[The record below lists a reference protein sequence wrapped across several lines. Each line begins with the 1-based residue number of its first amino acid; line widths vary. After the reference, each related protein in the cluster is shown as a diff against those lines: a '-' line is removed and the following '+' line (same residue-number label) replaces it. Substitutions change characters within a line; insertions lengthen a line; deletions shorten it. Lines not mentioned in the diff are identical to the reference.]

1 MLALPRLPDRWR
13 AWIPPILTRPLPC
26 SRRLRRA
33 FIALLAL
40 LLFWTSLAWWLPP
53 LLTPRLAKI
62 ASEQLGQPV
71 QIGRLIVLPWMLR
84 VEVEQLRIGEAAA
97 PLLTL
102 NRAMVDVSL
111 RSIWDRAPVIDAI
124 QLVDPV
130 VHLAQSAKGQWN
142 IAPIIARFAS
152 PPNTAAPNTPPPPF
166 SLANVAL
173 INGRVVID
181 DARAGVTHHIDDLN
195 ITLPALSNLPDR
207 EYLPALPRL
216 VARIDGSALAA
227 DAQAEVFLPGLPTRV
242 NLHWQGIDLA
252 KIMTAAAPYLPP
264 ALPLSLQQGQLGL
277 RLQINSQQ
285 ANAQNPTGMLHIGGD
300 LALKNLAVQT
310 TAQATLRGIGQT
322 IDQLQV
328 QGLSVDIPQR
338 RAQVAA
344 VLLNAPQTT
353 VDLPTALHPATT
365 PTAATTSAAD
375 PTANAP
381 APSAHSAESST
392 PVPVPDP
399 TAQPAAPSSTPSPS
413 TPWQWA
419 VDHIQIQ
426 QGQIT
431 LQDPAWPQARRWQNL
446 NATLAQVHDPAS
458 SPLPTAFTLSAQTA
472 DAAPANLTLTG
483 SANLSPTPS
492 VQLSTFALNN
502 LDLAGWLRPWA
513 SLLPVSLDTAT
524 LSVAGQAQWQ
534 PQHWRVNQ
542 GQITLAAVHAAPRAA
557 PEGNALSCAALR
569 VEGIDAEATAQQA
582 PTVHLSAVA
591 ADQLVLDATRDAR
604 GQWTALTQ
612 PNEARTEKNS
622 GEKDLDEKIKDKKI
636 KDKKPIAKERANKS
650 TGTKTAA
657 PTLDIAQLRCTGCAV
672 TVIDQTVRPVARL
685 GLKNIEFS
693 AQSIDPAQLNR
704 PIPFTFKAQSLTQGG
719 LAFDGQIQ
727 PKPLALKARV
737 DVNGLALAPIQ
748 PYLDPFVNIRLQSAA
763 LSTQGNLTLAGSE
776 KTPLTRA
783 QFNGDGALK
792 QVFVRDRLTNS
803 PFLRWQSL
811 QLQRMAVNWSPSG
824 LETDLGAVELNQ
836 FFGRV
841 IINPDG
847 HLNLSDI
854 VKTAKNEAT
863 RSVTEVTPA
872 PQTLPA
878 GEASAPLA
886 ANPNPPPKLRWR
898 SITVRG
904 GQVDFTDHFIKPN
917 YSAKITDLAGS
928 VSALA
933 WNDPTE
939 ANIALAGRV
948 DGSAPVEI
956 KGQANPLARPLALDI
971 TADTQGIEL
980 TRLSTY
986 AARYAGYGIEK
997 GSLSATLHYLVKDN
1011 QLTASNHIVLDQ
1023 LTFGAPVD
1031 SPEATKL
1038 PVLLAVS
1045 LLQDRN
1051 GVIDIE
1057 LPISGTLTDPEFSMG
1072 GIIVKVIVNLL
1083 TKAITAPFSLLASAF
1098 GGGKE
1103 NLAVLPF
1110 DPGSEA
1116 LGSQQTEQ
1124 LDTLIKA
1131 LNDRPQLK
1139 LDITGFADP
1148 AVDADGLKAARL
1160 LHEMK
1165 KAKAKATDQPVD
1177 GVTLSPEER
1186 TRWLTVVY
1194 KNTPL
1199 KDKPKNLVGLTKA
1212 IPDTDMEQRL
1222 LAAMVISPQDLEHL
1236 ANQRADAVRAYLTAP
1251 GKIAPNRV
1259 GLTASHLGTKDQ
1271 QGEGSTARVQFSL
1284 H

>member
-1 MLALPRLPDRWR
+1 MSVLSAFLERWR
-13 AWIPPILTRPLPC
+13 AKIWPILTHRWPLPRWG
-26 SRRLRRA
+26 RRSLY
-33 FIALLAL
+33 ALLGL
-40 LLFWTSLAWWLPP
+40 LLFWTSLSWWLPP
-53 LLTPRLAKI
+53 LITPKLSTLASK
-62 ASEQLGQPV
+62 QLGQPV
-71 QIGRLIVLPWMLR
+71 HIGRLVILPWMLQ
-84 VEVEQLRIGEAAA
+84 VEVEQFRLGEPAT
-97 PLLTL
+97 PLLTVQ
-102 NRAMVDVSL
+102 RAMVDVSL
-111 RSIWDRAPVIDAI
+111 RSLWDRAPVIDAI

-130 VHLAQSAKGQWN
+130 VNLAQSTDGQWN
-142 IAPIIARFAS
+142 IAPLIARFAS
-152 PPNTAAPNTPPPPF
+152 PPNTAAKNSPPPKF
-166 SLANVAL
+166 SLAQVAL

-181 DARAGVTHHIDDLN
+181 DARAGVTHHINDLN
-195 ITLPALSNLPDR
+195 FTLPALSNLPNQQ
-207 EYLPALPRL
+207 YIPALPRM

-227 DAQAEVFLPGLPTRV
+227 DAQTEAFFPGLPSRV

-252 KIMTAAAPYLPP
+252 KIMAAAAPYLPP
-264 ALPLSLQQGQLGL
+264 ALPISLQQGQLGL
-277 RLQINSQQ
+277 NLQINSQQ
-285 ANAQNPTGMLHIGGD
+285 PNPQNPAGMLHLGGD
-300 LALKNLAVQT
+300 FNLKNLAVQAA
-310 TAQATLRGIGQT
+310 AQGINQT
-322 IDQLQV
+322 IGQLQV

-338 RAQVAA
+338 RAHVAA
-344 VLLNAPQTT
+344 VRLDAPQTT
-353 VDLPTALHPATT
+353 VDLPTALHPTAAPPAAPTPA
-365 PTAATTSAAD
+365 PTASAPE
-375 PTANAP
+375 PTH
-381 APSAHSAESST
+381 HSAESLT
-392 PVPVPDP
+392 PVADTNTPPVASP
-399 TAQPAAPSSTPSPS
+399 TS
-413 TPWQWA
+413 WQWA

-446 NATLAQVHDPAS
+446 NATLAQVHDPLS
-458 SPLPTAFTLSAQTA
+458 SPLPTAFTLAAQTA
-472 DAAPANLTLTG
+472 DGVPANLTLTG
-483 SANLSPTPS
+483 SARLAPTPS
-492 VQLSTFALNN
+492 VQLSAFDLKN

-513 SLLPVSLDTAT
+513 TLLPVNLDAAT
-524 LSVAGQAQWQ
+524 LSINGQARWQ

-542 GQITLAAVHAAPRAA
+542 GQITLAAVHATPRAA
-557 PEGNALSCAALR
+557 AEGNALSCAALR
-569 VEGIDAEATAQQA
+569 VEGIDAEANANQT
-582 PTVHLSAVA
+582 PTVHLGTVSAN
-591 ADQLVLDATRDAR
+591 QLVLDATRNAR
-604 GQWTALTQ
+604 GQWTALAL
-612 PNEARTEKNS
+612 PEKTPTAAVSNRKKAAPSTS
-622 GEKDLDEKIKDKKI
+622 GKN
-636 KDKKPIAKERANKS
+636 IAAKKS
-650 TGTKTAA
+650 TDKNTATA
-657 PTLDIAQLRCTGCAV
+657 PTLAIAQLHCTGCAV
-672 TVIDQTVRPVARL
+672 TVIDQTVQPVARL

-719 LAFDGQIQ
+719 LSVDGQIQ

-763 LSTQGNLTLAGSE
+763 LSAKGNLALAGSE
-776 KTPLTRA
+776 KTPLTHA
-783 QFNGDGALK
+783 QFKGDGALK
-792 QVFVRDRLTNS
+792 HVFVRDRLTNS
-803 PFLRWQSL
+803 PFLRWQAL
-811 QLQRMAVNWSPSG
+811 QLQRMAVNWSPNG

-836 FFGRV
+836 FFGRI

-863 RSVTEVTPA
+863 RSVTEVAPA
-872 PQTLPA
+872 PQTLSA

-886 ANPNPPPKLRWR
+886 ANPNPPPKLRWH
-898 SITVRG
+898 SISVRG

-917 YSAKITDLAGS
+917 YSAKVTDLAGS

-939 ANIALAGRV
+939 ANIALSGRV
-948 DGSAPVEI
+948 DGSAPVDI

-1023 LTFGAPVD
+1023 LTFGAPVE
-1031 SPEATKL
+1031 SPDATKL

-1051 GVIDIE
+1051 GVIDID
-1057 LPISGTLTDPEFSMG
+1057 LPISGTLTDPEFSVG

-1098 GGGKE
+1098 GGSQE
-1103 NLAVLPF
+1103 NMAVLPF
-1110 DPGSEA
+1110 DPGSDS
-1116 LGSQQTEQ
+1116 LGSKQTEQ

-1148 AVDADGLKAARL
+1148 AVDTDGLKAARL
-1160 LHEMK
+1160 RHEMI
-1165 KAKAKATDQPVD
+1165 KAKAKATDQPID

-1194 KNTPL
+1194 KNAKL
-1199 KDKPKNLVGLTKA
+1199 KDKPKNLVGLTKT
-1212 IPDTDMEQRL
+1212 IPDAEMEQRL

-1236 ANQRADAVRAYLTAP
+1236 ANQRADTVRAYLTAP